1 MTSRYTTP
9 RRHVASSRR
18 TVLRAGALVWLG
30 VLASWNAVSAQVG
43 YDPAHSPY
51 HDIPR
56 GAVWALSVGHLGG
69 SRGDVGVGPADGLTG
84 ALRYEVPFGAVGA
97 SLGLAYARTSRFV
110 EDYTK
115 DSTSDRKSTRLNSSH
130 RCISYAVFC
139 LKKKKQRQKRRK
151 DLNNVSH
158 RACTAQPYR

>member
-69 SRGDVGVGPADGLTG
+69 SRGDVGVGSSAGLTG
-84 ALRYEVPFGAVGA
+84 GLRYGVPFGAGGA
-97 SLGLAYARTSRFV
+97 SVGMALGR
-110 EDYTK
+110 
-115 DSTSDRKSTRLNSSH
+115 SSGFL
-130 RCISYAVFC
+130 R
-139 LKKKKQRQKRRK
+139 
-151 DLNNVSH
+151 D
-158 RACTAQPYR
+158 